1 MNSDNRREKM
11 HTLDVTLWVGKN
23 GIEPAVEELENQFED
38 RQFVKAKFHRSSRGG
53 TDTEELAVE
62 LAEQVGGS
70 IVDTR
75 GHTAVIER

>member
-1 MNSDNRREKM
+1 M

-38 RQFVKAKFHRSSRGG
+38 TQFVKAKFHRSSRAGS
-53 TDTEELAVE
+53 DTETLATE
-62 LAEQVGGS
+62 LAERVDGS
-70 IVDTR
+70 LVDTR

>member
-1 MNSDNRREKM
+1 MGSESRREKM
-11 HTLDVTLWVGKN
+11 HTLDVTLWVGKK

-53 TDTEELAVE
+53 TDTEELAEE
-62 LAEQVGGS
+62 LAGRVDGS
-70 IVDTR
+70 VVDTR